1 MATLQF
7 SEGSDTPSVLH
18 RKNQLLPNIVDGIA
32 KTRPEAIYAEIPRSR
47 TSYES
52 GYRTITYRHLAN
64 AINGVAWRLEKHLG
78 RGKQHETLA
87 YIGPNDLGYICMVL
101 GAVKAG
107 YKLLLI
113 SPRNTVSD
121 HISLFK
127 STDCKVLLTP
137 AGPQSTVVTAIL
149 NEHPI
154 QVVPTPDLEE
164 LLNTSSSHSPFP
176 KIFAKARDE
185 SLVVVHTSGTTTVPK
200 PIIYTHDFA
209 ASWIQWNQLEAP
221 PGFESQVSLVQS
233 NRLMVTLPFFHVG
246 NLYATLFDAI
256 ANQTTVITVLAG
268 AAPSAQLVAE
278 SLKHI
283 RVDAIVIAAP
293 LLEQAA
299 KDLKVLDVVTN
310 CIGIIAYGGGDVS
323 QATGDAIGTRSKVFN
338 FNGSTETG
346 SYPLLRPSGPYPF
359 EDGNTTTLTQR
370 LGWISDLLYRG
381 YMRLSSLKTQIS
393 KMNSQ
398 SLRYFQI

>member
-246 NLYATLFDAI
+246 NLYATLSMLLQI
-256 ANQTTVITVLAG
+256 
-268 AAPSAQLVAE
+268 
-278 SLKHI
+278 K
-283 RVDAIVIAAP
+283 P
-293 LLEQAA
+293 L
-299 KDLKVLDVVTN
+299 
-310 CIGIIAYGGGDVS
+310 
-323 QATGDAIGTRSKVFN
+323 
-338 FNGSTETG
+338 
-346 SYPLLRPSGPYPF
+346 
-359 EDGNTTTLTQR
+359 
-370 LGWISDLLYRG
+370 
-381 YMRLSSLKTQIS
+381 
-393 KMNSQ
+393 
-398 SLRYFQI
+398 